1 MQAALSVL
9 VGPLPACMIII
20 VRDVG
25 LSVQCGG
32 QSGWMCLIE
41 LNVEDKGMLRWR
53 VLSISVPIKHRASL
67 RSYKVQISSLSKMG
81 FLCAQ

>member
-1 MQAALSVL
+1 MMST
-9 VGPLPACMIII
+9 
-20 VRDVG
+20 VRDLG

-32 QSGWMCLIE
+32 QSGCMCLIE
-41 LNVEDKGMLRWR
+41 LHVEDKGMLRWR